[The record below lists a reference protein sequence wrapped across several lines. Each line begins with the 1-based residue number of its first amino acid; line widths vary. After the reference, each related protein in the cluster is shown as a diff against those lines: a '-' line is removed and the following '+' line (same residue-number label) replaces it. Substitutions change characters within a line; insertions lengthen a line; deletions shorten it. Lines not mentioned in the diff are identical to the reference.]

1 MILFNTSTKYIIP
14 PEGGH
19 NTLAQHCPIVSQAVG
34 LMQVKAA
41 AIHLSYIQG
50 AYVRT
55 CVGAAVEGV
64 PVLKHFK
71 KFSKDIINLHAIFV
85 LGLGHYG

>member
-50 AYVRT
+50 AYVRHM
-55 CVGAAVEGV
+55 CWGSSRGRSGVEA
-64 PVLKHFK
+64 FQE
-71 KFSKDIINLHAIFV
+71 IQQ
-85 LGLGHYG
+85 GHN